1 MSAHPYVL
9 TYVFVVEVCDWTHH
23 DELMSLTWLTLLLM
37 QVDWLTSQEKLKELE
52 IPLHLKE
59 ELQTFF

>member
-1 MSAHPYVL
+1 MTVCPYVCISL
-9 TYVFVVEVCDWTHH
+9 CSYVFVGEVYDWTH
-23 DELMSLTWLTLLLM
+23 DELLTLLPL

>member
-1 MSAHPYVL
+1 MSAYPYVL
-9 TYVFVVEVCDWTHH
+9 MSLNSEVYDWTH
-23 DELMSLTWLTLLLM
+23 DELLTLLPL